1 MRLRK
6 AASAA
11 LAGMMVLSLAACGSS
26 SEETTAAET
35 QAAETTAAAEAE
47 DTQAASEEAA
57 EETEA
62 PAGEGIAPE
71 DLKVGFVYIG
81 DENEGYT
88 AAHYEG
94 AKEMQ
99 EALGLSDDQLI
110 VKWNIP
116 EDETAAD
123 AAMDLADQ
131 GCQIVFANSFGHE
144 SYIIEAAKE
153 YPDVQFCH
161 ATGFQAATSGLSNM
175 HNYFTSIYEAR
186 YVSGV
191 VAGLKLNQMIEDGTI
206 TEDTCKIGYVGAY
219 PYAEVISGYTSFFLG
234 ARSVCPSATM
244 EVKYTNSWASFDLE
258 KEAADA
264 LISDGCVLI
273 SQHADTTGAPTACE
287 AAGVP
292 CVGYNIS
299 MIATAPT
306 QALTSA
312 SNDWGAY
319 VTYAVQCM
327 VDGTPIPVDWC
338 KGFSDGA
345 VRITELNEAAV
356 APGTAEKVEEVEAQ
370 PASGALHVIDTST
383 WTVNG
388 ETLTT
393 YKKEGSD
400 LEYIS
405 DGYFHESEFASAPA
419 FDILIDGIT
428 TIDN

>member
-1 MRLRK
+1 MKLRK
-6 AASAA
+6 FVSVA
-11 LAGMMVLSLAACGSS
+11 LAGVMTLSLAACGGSK
-26 SEETTAAET
+26 T
-35 QAAETTAAAEAE
+35 AETTAAP
-47 DTQAASEEAA
+47 DTTAAVESSASA
-57 EETEA
+57 GGAETEA
-62 PAGEGIAPE
+62 TEPAPAGGVAKE

-88 AAHYEG
+88 AAHY
-94 AKEMQ
+94 ACAMEMK
-99 EALGLSDDQLI
+99 EALGLSDDQII

-116 EDETAAD
+116 EDETAKD

-144 SYIIEAAKE
+144 SYVIEAAKE
-153 YPDVQFCH
+153 YPEVQFCH
-161 ATGFQAATSGLSNM
+161 ATGFQAASSGLSNM

-191 VAGLKLNQMIEDGTI
+191 VAGLKLNQMIEDGTVAK
-206 TEDTCKIGYVGAY
+206 DACKIGYVGAY

-234 ARSVCPSATM
+234 VRSVCPDATM

-299 MIATAPT
+299 MIATAPK

-312 SNDWGAY
+312 SNNWGAY
-319 VTYAVQCM
+319 VTEAVKH
-327 VDGTPIPVDWC
+327 VLDGTEIPVDWC

-345 VRITELNEAAV
+345 VLITELNEAAV
-356 APGTAEKVEEVEAQ
+356 APGTKEKVEEVELKL
-370 PASGALHVIDTST
+370 ASGELHVFDTST
-383 WTVNG
+383 WTQDG
-388 ETLTT
+388 KTLDT
-393 YKKEGSD
+393 YKKDGSD
-400 LEYIS
+400 IEYIS

-419 FDILIDGIT
+419 FDILIDGIK

>member
-1 MRLRK
+1 MRLKK

-11 LAGMMVLSLAACGSS
+11 LAGVMVLSLAACGSS

-35 QAAETTAAAEAE
+35 QAEETTAAAE
-47 DTQAASEEAA
+47 TEAA
-57 EETEA
+57 EDASGEAEETA
-62 PAGEGIAPE
+62 AATGEGIAPE
-71 DLKVGFVYIG
+71 DLKIGFVYIG

-88 AAHYEG
+88 AAHYAG

-161 ATGFQAATSGLSNM
+161 ATGFQAASSGLPNM

-234 ARSVCPSATM
+234 VRSVCPSATM

-319 VTYAVQCM
+319 VTFAVQSM
-327 VDGTPIPVDWC
+327 IDGTEIPVDWC

-356 APGTAEKVEEVEAQ
+356 APGTAEKVAEVEAKL
-370 PASGALHVIDTST
+370 ASGELHVFDTST

-400 LEYIS
+400 IEYIS

>member
-47 DTQAASEEAA
+47 DTQAAS

-345 VRITELNEAAV
+345 VRITELNEDAV

-370 PASGALHVIDTST
+370 LASGELHVFDTST

>member
-1 MRLRK
+1 MKLRK
-6 AASAA
+6 LVSVAM
-11 LAGMMVLSLAACGSS
+11 AGVMTLSLAACGGSGTAD
-26 SEETTAAET
+26 TTAAPASTE
-35 QAAETTAAAEAE
+35 AAADTTAADAG
-47 DTQAASEEAA
+47 
-57 EETEA
+57 ETEA
-62 PAGEGIAPE
+62 KEAAPAGGVAKE
-71 DLKVGFVYIG
+71 DLKVGFVFIG
-81 DENEGYT
+81 DENDGYT
-88 AAHYEG
+88 AAHYKG
-94 AKEMQ
+94 AMEMK
-99 EALGLSDDQLI
+99 EALGLADDQII

-116 EDETAAD
+116 EHETAQD

-144 SYIIEAAKE
+144 SYVIEAAKE
-153 YPDVQFCH
+153 YPEVQFCH
-161 ATGFQAATSGLSNM
+161 ATGFQAASSGLSNM
-175 HNYFTSIYEAR
+175 HNYFTAIYEAR

-191 VAGLKLNQMIEDGTI
+191 VAGLKLNQMIEDGTVAK
-206 TEDTCKIGYVGAY
+206 DACKIGYVGAY

-234 ARSVCPSATM
+234 VRSVCPDATM

-306 QALTSA
+306 QALTS
-312 SNDWGAY
+312 STNNWGAY
-319 VTYAVQCM
+319 VTEAVQHV
-327 VDGTPIPVDWC
+327 VDGTEIPVDWC

-345 VRITELNEAAV
+345 VLITELNEAAV
-356 APGTAEKVEEVEAQ
+356 APGTKEKVEEVEAKL
-370 PASGALHVIDTST
+370 AAGELHVFDTST
-383 WTVNG
+383 WTVEG
-388 ETLTT
+388 KTLDS
-393 YKKEGSD
+393 YKKDDGN
-400 LEYIS
+400 EYIS

-419 FDILIDGIT
+419 FDILIDGIK